1 MRYLNF
7 LLILVIFG
15 CYSGVHTSNFN
26 LTKEATPSCH
36 TNSSVQKIHH
46 DFLKVKFQINNNQE
60 RQSCCVEAVN
70 YKVDFESINPIITA
84 TIFKYYSLYINI
96 KNNDNFRD
104 NNLNNHSPPKI
115 FISKSSF
122 LI

>member
-1 MRYLNF
+1 MRYLNL
-7 LLILVIFG
+7 LLILFVFG
-15 CYSGVHTSNFN
+15 CYSGAHTYDFN
-26 LTKEATPSCH
+26 LTKETKPPCH
-36 TNSSVQKIHH
+36 TNIGVEKVHNKVSKINFH
-46 DFLKVKFQINNNQE
+46 LNNFQE
-60 RQSCCVEAVN
+60 RQTCCIEGVTYQVDHELASPILTASIIN
-70 YKVDFESINPIITA
+70 YYDLNN
-84 TIFKYYSLYINI
+84 NI